1 MVGEIWD
8 LIILSPM
15 INVLI
20 VVSGFLFHNFG
31 LSIIALTII
40 VRGITMPLTIKQTRS
55 TKALQ
60 ELQPRMAELQQKY
73 GRDKQ
78 KLAQEQMRMYKE
90 SGVNPAGCLLPML
103 VQLPVWIALFQSIIR
118 VLAVI
123 PEDFLKLSGHLYT
136 VWPQVFSLVP
146 LNSRFLWLDLAV
158 PDRYLMLPILV
169 GGTMWLS
176 QKMVTPRTGDPKQQT
191 QSLMMLWMMPLM
203 FAFITMQFPS
213 GLALYWVV
221 SNVIQIGMQYFI
233 TGGWGGL
240 STQAADKPTGR
251 DKKYIK
257 RITMV
262 EEKAADY
269 EASESDIG
277 VDVGADIGGA
287 GVSKKEDASSDR
299 YQAGLRAMKRH
310 SKKSKRPKQR

>member
-20 VVSGFLFHNFG
+20 VVSGFLFSNFG
-31 LSIIALTII
+31 LSIIVLTII
-40 VRGITMPLTIKQTRS
+40 VRGITMPLTMKQTRS

-60 ELQPRMAELQQKY
+60 ELQPKMAELQQKH
-73 GRDKQ
+73 GKDKQ

-136 VWPQVFSLVP
+136 SWPQVFSLVP

-176 QKMVTPRTGDPKQQT
+176 QKMVTPQTTDPRQHA
-191 QSLMMLWMMPLM
+191 QSRMMLWMMPLM

>member
-1 MVGEIWD
+1 LVGEIWD

-20 VVSGFLFHNFG
+20 ILSGFLFNNFG
-31 LSIIALTII
+31 LSIIVLTII
-40 VRGITMPLTIKQTRS
+40 VRGITMPLTLKQTRS

-60 ELQPRMAELQQKY
+60 DLQPKMAELQQKH
-73 GRDKQ
+73 GKDKQ

-103 VQLPVWIALFQSIIR
+103 VQLPIWIALFQSIIR

-136 VWPQVFSLVP
+136 SWPQVFSLVP

-176 QKMVTPRTGDPKQQT
+176 QKMVTPRTGDPKQQA
-191 QSLMMLWMMPLM
+191 QSRMMLWMMPMM

-240 STQAADKPTGR
+240 STQAADKPGGR

-257 RITMV
+257 RITRV

-277 VDVGADIGGA
+277 TDVGADIGGA
-287 GVSKKEDASSDR
+287 EVSKKEGTSSDR
-299 YQAGLRAMKRH
+299 YQPSLRAVKRH
-310 SKKSKRPKQR
+310 SKKSKRPK

>member
-1 MVGEIWD
+1 LIGEIWD

-15 INVLI
+15 INTLI
-20 VVSGFLFHNFG
+20 IVSGFLFNNFG
-31 LSIIALTII
+31 LSIIVLTII
-40 VRGITMPLTIKQTRS
+40 VRGITMPLTLKQTRS

-60 ELQPRMAELQQKY
+60 DLQPKMAELQQKH
-73 GRDKQ
+73 GKDKQ

-103 VQLPVWIALFQSIIR
+103 VQLPIWIALFQSIIR

-136 VWPQVFSLVP
+136 SWPQVFSLVP

-176 QKMVTPRTGDPKQQT
+176 QKMVTPRTGDPKQQA
-191 QSLMMLWMMPLM
+191 QSRMMLWMMPMM

-240 STQAADKPTGR
+240 STQAADKPGGR

-257 RITMV
+257 RITRV

-277 VDVGADIGGA
+277 TDVGADIGGA
-287 GVSKKEDASSDR
+287 EVSKKEGTSSDR
-299 YQAGLRAMKRH
+299 YQPSLRAVKRH
-310 SKKSKRPKQR
+310 SKKSKRPK

>member
-20 VVSGFLFHNFG
+20 VVSGFMFHNFG
-31 LSIIALTII
+31 LSIIVLTII

-60 ELQPRMAELQQKY
+60 ELQPKMAELQQKY
-73 GRDKQ
+73 GRDKK
-78 KLAQEQMRMYKE
+78 KLAQEQMQMYKE

-176 QKMVTPRTGDPKQQT
+176 QKMVTPRTGDARQQA
-191 QSLMMLWMMPLM
+191 QSKMMLWMMPMM

-240 STQAADKPTGR
+240 STQTADKPGGR

-257 RITMV
+257 RIARV

-277 VDVGADIGGA
+277 VDVGADIVGA
-287 GVSKKEDASSDR
+287 EVSKKEGTSSDR
-299 YQAGLRAMKRH
+299 YQPSLRTVKRH